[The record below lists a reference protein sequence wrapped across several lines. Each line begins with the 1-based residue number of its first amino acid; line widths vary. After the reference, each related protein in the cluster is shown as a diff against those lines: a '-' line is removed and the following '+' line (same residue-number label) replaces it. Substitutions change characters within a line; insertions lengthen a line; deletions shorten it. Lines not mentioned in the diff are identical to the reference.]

1 MSKGDK
7 KRVLVVDDD
16 VLIRQLLRFLLE
28 EDGHVVVAEAGNG
41 VEAVTL
47 GQKLAPDVICLDIRM
62 PVMDGI
68 TALGHLKTVCPQATV
83 IMISALAT
91 IGEVKAAIA
100 QGANGYILKPFNAD
114 RVMETINHCIAEVD
128 RGTARPDNPAGTP

>member
-28 EDGHVVVAEAGNG
+28 EDGHVVVAEASNG
-41 VEAVTL
+41 EEAVTL
-47 GQKLAPDVICLDIRM
+47 GQKLDPNVICLDIRM

-114 RVMETINHCIAEVD
+114 RVMETINHCITEVD
-128 RGTARPDNPAGTP
+128 RSTSRPDDPIGTP